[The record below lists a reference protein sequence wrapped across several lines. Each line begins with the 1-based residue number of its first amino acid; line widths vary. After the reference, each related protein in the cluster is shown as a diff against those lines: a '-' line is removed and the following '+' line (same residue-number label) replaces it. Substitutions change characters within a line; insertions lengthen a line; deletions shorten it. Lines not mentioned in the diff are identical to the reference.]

1 MLNLV
6 NEAHQRWCH
15 DSLRTRLC
23 ADRNLYS
30 IQALPLSDVRFIR
43 RHTPTFGLEYIII
56 VLSSGETF
64 FLLFVPLTLQLVGD
78 SALFLYLGGQIIS
91 FQMLYCL
98 HLPFLLLAS

>member
-1 MLNLV
+1 MV
-6 NEAHQRWCH
+6 H
-15 DSLRTRLC
+15 DSLHTWFC

-64 FLLFVPLTLQLVGD
+64 FLVFDP
-78 SALFLYLGGQIIS
+78 LYLGGPIIS

-98 HLPFLLLAS
+98 HLPFLLLPAKYSH